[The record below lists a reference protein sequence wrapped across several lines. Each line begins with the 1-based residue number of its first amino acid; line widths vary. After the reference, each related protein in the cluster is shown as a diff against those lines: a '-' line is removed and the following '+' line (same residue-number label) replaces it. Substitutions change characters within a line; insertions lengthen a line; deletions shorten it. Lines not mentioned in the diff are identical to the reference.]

1 MRFLSHAFWLS
12 GLVLLTAGSL
22 QANEALE
29 QGIKA
34 FDTEKFTT
42 AFELWA
48 PLARQDHAEAQLFMG
63 VLYRYGLGVDRDQA
77 KAAYWYERA
86 ANNGDVDAQGEIGMF
101 YETGL
106 GVKQDVW
113 EANSWYQLVTERD
126 VCLSDTL
133 STGRLLVKEKY
144 R

>member
-1 MRFLSHAFWLS
+1 MRFLPQTFWLF
-12 GLVLLTAGSL
+12 GLLFLAVGSL
-22 QANEALE
+22 KANEALE
-29 QGIKA
+29 QGIKE
-34 FDTEKFTT
+34 FDAEKFST
-42 AFELWA
+42 AYDLWA

-63 VLYRYGLGVDRDQA
+63 VLYRYGLGVEQDQL

-86 ANNGDVDAQGEIGMF
+86 ANNGDIDAQ
-101 YETGL
+101 

-113 EANSWYQLVTERD
+113 EANSWYQLVTDRD

-133 STGRLLVKEKY
+133 PTGRLLVKDKY

>member
-1 MRFLSHAFWLS
+1 MRFLPQTFWLF
-12 GLVLLTAGSL
+12 GLLFLAVGSL
-22 QANEALE
+22 KANEALE
-29 QGIKA
+29 QGIKE
-34 FDTEKFTT
+34 FDAEKFST
-42 AFELWA
+42 AYDLWA

-63 VLYRYGLGVDRDQA
+63 VLYRYGLGVEQDQL

-86 ANNGDVDAQGEIGMF
+86 ANNGDIDAQGEIGMF
-101 YETGL
+101 YETGR

-133 STGRLLVKEKY
+133 PTGRLLVKDKY